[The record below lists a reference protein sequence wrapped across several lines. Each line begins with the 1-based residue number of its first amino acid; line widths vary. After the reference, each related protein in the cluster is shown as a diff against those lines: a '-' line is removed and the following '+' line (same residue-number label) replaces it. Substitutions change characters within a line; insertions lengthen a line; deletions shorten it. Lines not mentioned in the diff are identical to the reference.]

1 MPYSVRLSIRK
12 GRLQADGR
20 GVTRPYPVAGW
31 CRRTSALADLVRL
44 ACWLALSAT
53 TVPLLRA
60 GEHDEPSVT
69 RAPESAT
76 GDVFASEYTIDG
88 LPQQDFL
95 LNQNY
100 RSGEVQGVRFAGTRG
115 FIIRPNIKDP
125 QRRWIWISPPW
136 AAFNSPT
143 WGDSFARTYVER
155 GLQAGFHV
163 VGLDVGTTC
172 GSPRGAELYQKF
184 YGWLVRHH
192 GLHDK
197 ARMIGISN
205 GGLITY
211 AWAFRYPHQVD
222 RILGIYPA
230 TDMRSWP
237 GLEKVVGPGC
247 LPPRGLAFPFE
258 SVAQLESN
266 LDGLNP
272 IANLDQLAQEG
283 VRLFHVHGD
292 KDDIVPLHPNSVEL
306 RALYV
311 GLGGRMKLDILPG
324 ESHGGTV
331 FFEHPPAAAFLV
343 EE

>member
-1 MPYSVRLSIRK
+1 MPNSVKLSIQE
-12 GRLQADGR
+12 GCLQTDGQ
-20 GVTRPYPVAGW
+20 GVTRPDMIADCG
-31 CRRTSALADLVRL
+31 RRTSALAGLVGL
-44 ACWLALSAT
+44 VCWLAVSAAI
-53 TVPLLRA
+53 PPFLRA
-60 GEHDEPSVT
+60 GEYAEPSVT
-69 RAPESAT
+69 RAPESVT
-76 GDVFASEYTIDG
+76 GDVFASDYTIEG

-95 LNQNY
+95 LSQNY
-100 RSGEVQGVRFAGTRG
+100 RNGEVQGVRFAGTRG
-115 FIIRPNIKDP
+115 FIIRPKIKHP
-125 QRRWIWISPPW
+125 ERRWIWISPPW
-136 AAFNSPT
+136 TAFKSPT
-143 WGDSFARTYVER
+143 WGDTLARTYVER

-192 GLHDK
+192 ELHDK
-197 ARMIGISN
+197 VRMIGISN

-237 GLEKVVGPGC
+237 GLGKVVGPGS

-258 SVAQLESN
+258 NVAQLESN

-272 IANLDQLAQEG
+272 IANLDPLAQKG

-292 KDDIVPLHPNSVEL
+292 KDDIVPLHPNSTEL
-306 RALYV
+306 QARYV

-324 ESHGGTV
+324 ESHGGV
-331 FFEHPPAAAFLV
+331 AFFEHEPAAAFLV
-343 EE
+343 DE